1 MRPEYLQIIASGLA
15 GCGFGIMFHIK
26 PRYLPLIIIGSAL
39 SWFVF
44 LAAFQLWGIRS
55 MAMITAA
62 IAVTVW
68 SEIFAR
74 VVKLPVSV
82 IYTPTIVPLIPGG
95 NLYYSLRGFV
105 TDSHADFIYYGGLLL
120 EDTFAIVL
128 GSLIVL
134 TAVTALTA
142 RRKKVN

>member
-1 MRPEYLQIIASGLA
+1 MRPEILQIIASGLA

-39 SWFVF
+39 SWLVF
-44 LAAFQLWGIRS
+44 LAALQLWGIRS

-62 IAVTVW
+62 IVVTIW

-74 VVKLPVSV
+74 IVKLPVSV

-95 NLYYSLRGFV
+95 NLYYCLRGFV
-105 TDSHADFIYYGGLLL
+105 TDSRADFLNYGGLLL
-120 EDTFAIVL
+120 EDALGIVL

-134 TAVTALTA
+134 TAVSAMTA
-142 RRKKVN
+142 RRKKM

>member
-1 MRPEYLQIIASGLA
+1 MRPEILQIIASGLA

-26 PRYLPLIIIGSAL
+26 PRYLPLIVIGSAL

-44 LAAFQLWGIRS
+44 LAALQLWGIRS

-62 IAVTVW
+62 IVVTIW

-74 VVKLPVSV
+74 IVKLPVSV

-95 NLYYSLRGFV
+95 NLHYCLRGFV
-105 TDSHADFIYYGGLLL
+105 TDSRADFLNYGGLLL
-120 EDTFAIVL
+120 EDALGIVL

-134 TAVTALTA
+134 TAVSAMTA
-142 RRKKVN
+142 RRKKM